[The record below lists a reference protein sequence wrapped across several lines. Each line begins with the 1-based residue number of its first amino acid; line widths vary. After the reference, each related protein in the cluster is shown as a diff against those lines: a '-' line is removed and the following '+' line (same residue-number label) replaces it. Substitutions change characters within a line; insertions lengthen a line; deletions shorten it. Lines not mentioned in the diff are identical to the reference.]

1 MAKKTENLR
10 GLPTTNALF
19 DRLRRRTRANA
30 DDMDRKIEKL
40 CVREV
45 AVMMCDSS
53 GFTRMTHDYG
63 ILQFLAVMTQSYDAL
78 VPLVE
83 KMGGAVISHGADNL
97 LAVFPDAAT
106 SVDTAVA
113 MLKLLDRRNA
123 GKADRD
129 QFHLCIGLHWGKVLR
144 LKDNIF
150 GDKVNVAAKI
160 GEDMAS
166 ADEVLVT
173 GEIASRLPARI
184 KRRYARSVDLGGK
197 PFELHRIVW

>member
-1 MAKKTENLR
+1 MTKKTENLR

-30 DDMDRKIEKL
+30 DEMDGDIERR

-53 GFTRMTHDYG
+53 GFTRKTHDYG

-113 MLKLLDRRNA
+113 MLKLLDRRNE

-173 GEIASRLPARI
+173 GEMAARLPARI
-184 KRRYARSVDLGGK
+184 KRRYARSIELGGK

>member
-1 MAKKTENLR
+1 MAKKTEDLR
-10 GLPTTNALF
+10 GLPTNDELF

-30 DDMDRKIEKL
+30 EDMDGEIERL

-45 AVMMCDSS
+45 AIMMCDSS
-53 GFTRMTHDYG
+53 GFTRKTHDYG

-78 VPLVE
+78 VPIVR
-83 KMGGAVISHGADNL
+83 KMGGSVISHGADNL
-97 LAVFPDAAT
+97 LAVFPDAAA

-113 MLKLLDRRNA
+113 MMKLLERRNE
-123 GKADRD
+123 GKDDRD
-129 QFHLCIGLHWGKVLR
+129 QYHICIGLHWGKVLR

-166 ADEVLVT
+166 ADEILVT
-173 GEIASRLPARI
+173 GEIDSRLPARI
-184 KRRYARSVDLGGK
+184 KRRYARSIKLGGR
-197 PFELHRIVW
+197 PLELHRIVW